1 MPKSPEREQKIAEL
15 VKKLLDQ
22 KLISAPQADIAKA
35 DAEVTGMTVDEVLI
49 ARRWVQEETLF
60 RLAPWLR
67 GADQQQE
74 STAETAAVE
83 NRASDW
89 QSSDDFDDNLQKY
102 RDLME
107 AILGEADK

>member
-1 MPKSPEREQKIAEL
+1 MAEL
-15 VKKLLDQ
+15 IKKLLDQ
-22 KLISAPQADIAKA
+22 KLISAPQAEIAKA
-35 DAEVTGMTVDEVLI
+35 DAEITGMTVDEVLI
-49 ARRWVQEETLF
+49 ARRWVQEEALF

-67 GADQQQE
+67 ASDRPE
-74 STAETAAVE
+74 STSETHAVE

-107 AILGEADK
+107 AILGDADK